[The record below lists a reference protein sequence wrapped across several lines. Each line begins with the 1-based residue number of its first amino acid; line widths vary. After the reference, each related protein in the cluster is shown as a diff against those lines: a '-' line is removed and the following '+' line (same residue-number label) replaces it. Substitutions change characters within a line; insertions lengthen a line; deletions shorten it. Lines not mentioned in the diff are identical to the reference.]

1 LTNALT
7 LLLDFDDQYRRDVDQ
22 NHAFLHRRDRRFAQQ
37 QQEQRQPL
45 TVPAWLASLHA
56 LNGQRQVDS
65 GSDPRLR
72 GWRQARW
79 VFAGLGAVLGVVFML
94 GLLYYDGGQQIN
106 VTLLVAL
113 VGLQGLLA
121 LFTSVQAWLG
131 WQPWRALLGRW
142 RGNDDAL
149 ASLRPLLSARVAH
162 TGGLMFALTG
172 LLTLLLM
179 VLVQDLAF
187 GWSTTLQASAAG
199 YHQWISALASPWQA
213 LWPEAVPS
221 LALVEASQFYR
232 LQQDSGVADP
242 ALLGT
247 WWPFVLMLWLVY
259 VLLPRCVLLMLA
271 ALQLRWQ
278 SHRALRAHP
287 GWQPLHYRFDTPW
300 VDTRGEEEGQ
310 PAPAPAQAVL
320 SPLPASATV
329 IHWAG
334 AGMQSA
340 TLVGALSADPATQ
353 SLRAGGNSSLD
364 DDARVQAQAGAS
376 GQPVIVVARGWEPP
390 TGELSDFI
398 FDAREQGMT
407 ALLALVPLADEDGAA
422 LADPGLLAQWQRFVD
437 RQRDSQLL
445 LCAPVAAE
453 KEQQA

>member
-1 LTNALT
+1 MTNALT

-353 SLRAGGNSSLD
+353 SLRAGGNSSLE

>member
-1 LTNALT
+1 MTNALT

-142 RGNDDAL
+142 RGDDDAL

-199 YHQWISALASPWQA
+199 YHQWISALASPWRA

-340 TLVGALSADPATQ
+340 TLVGALSADPAPQ

-422 LADPGLLAQWQRFVD
+422 LAEPGLLAQWQRFVD

>member
-1 LTNALT
+1 MTNALT

-149 ASLRPLLSARVAH
+149 TSLRPLLSARVAH

-340 TLVGALSADPATQ
+340 TLVGALSADPAPQ

>member
-1 LTNALT
+1 MTNALT